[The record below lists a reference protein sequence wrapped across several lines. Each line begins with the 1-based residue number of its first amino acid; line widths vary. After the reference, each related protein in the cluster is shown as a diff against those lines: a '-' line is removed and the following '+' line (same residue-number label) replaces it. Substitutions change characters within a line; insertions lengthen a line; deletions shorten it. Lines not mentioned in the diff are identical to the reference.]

1 MIAEPVETPQNGV
14 LTKAERSVIAA
25 VASAVAP
32 EVPPVISWSG
42 SSLVLSADVDF
53 NYDTTVDGPL
63 VNDAA
68 DVLTNSVQATWS
80 SLTGTVSGE
89 RDGSGGVE
97 DGIPE
102 QALARL
108 AEGARIR
115 SYRKNSYLYSTG
127 EQGSEVYCL
136 LAGRVRL
143 LMTSA
148 IGQEYAVT
156 DCEAGTWLGGEFL
169 SGDNPARLDVQ
180 INKALTVLTIPR
192 TLVLEIA
199 NEHPQVFKA
208 LFSDYMS
215 RFAGLMVLLQGMAF
229 YPLRSR
235 LAGWLLELLENCV
248 CRLRLHTA
256 GCERNNAL
264 ASLIDEVVRLLAQKS
279 TRSGICK
286 NALERLVAVVVR
298 FPA

>member
-1 MIAEPVETPQNGV
+1 MTAETQDYDIVG
-14 LTKAERSVIAA
+14 I
-25 VASAVAP
+25 
-32 EVPPVISWSG
+32 ISQ
-42 SSLVLSADVDF
+42 SSWFEGL
-53 NYDTTVDGPL
+53 
-63 VNDAA
+63 
-68 DVLTNSVQATWS
+68 
-80 SLTGTVSGE
+80 
-89 RDGSGGVE
+89 
-97 DGIPE
+97 PE

-235 LAGWLLELLENCV
+235 LAGWLLELLEKHGRQEEEGIYLDT
-248 CRLRLHTA
+248 RLSQ
-256 GCERNNAL
+256 N
-264 ASLIDEVVRLLAQKS
+264 DLAQLSLGSRQRINKILS
-279 TRSGICK
+279 EWRERGIIELEGSRYLVRDID
-286 NALERLVAVVVR
+286 ALVR
-298 FPA
+298 ETELQDRDD